1 MSEYLEATFDKF
13 TFKVARD
20 RSYSAD
26 GVWLQPLGSDRI
38 RVGVADFVQQHS
50 GDLAF
55 ASVQPAGS
63 KLTVGEEFATLET
76 VKVNISLPLPIAG
89 VIVEANP
96 ALDTRPEVINQD
108 PYGEGWLAVI
118 QAPSWDAD
126 RNRLLDADAYF
137 AVMQEQVQQE
147 LRQQ

>member
-1 MSEYLEATFDKF
+1 MSECLEATFDKF
-13 TFKVARD
+13 TFKVAKD

-26 GVWLQPLGSDRI
+26 GIWLQHLGDRI

-63 KLTVGEEFATLET
+63 TLAAGEEFAALET
-76 VKVNISLPLPIAG
+76 VKVNISLPLPVAATIIE
-89 VIVEANP
+89 VNP

-118 QAPSWDAD
+118 QASAWDAD
-126 RNRLLDADAYF
+126 RRRLLDAEGYF
-137 AVMQEQVQQE
+137 AIMQVQVQQE
-147 LRQQ
+147 LGKP

>member
-1 MSEYLEATFDKF
+1 MSEFLEATFDKF
-13 TFKVARD
+13 TFKVAKD

-26 GVWLQPLGSDRI
+26 GIWLEHLGNDRV

-63 KLTVGEEFATLET
+63 RLAAGEEFAALET
-76 VKVNISLPLPIAG
+76 VKVNISLPLPIAAT
-89 VIVEANP
+89 IVEVNP
-96 ALDTRPEVINQD
+96 ALDTRPEVINED
-108 PYGEGWLAVI
+108 PYGEGWLAVV
-118 QAPSWDAD
+118 QASAWDAD
-126 RNRLLDADAYF
+126 RKRLLDADDYF
-137 AVMQEQVQQE
+137 AVMEGQVQQE